1 MIKRFIIAFV
11 LLVLVCGGIVG
22 FNIFRDQAIQ
32 QFFANMPRPA
42 LTVSTE
48 EVKPVTWTPGI
59 EALGTVA
66 AARGVDLTVE
76 TTGVVKDILFS
87 SNQHVDNNQV
97 LVQLDDAVERAD
109 LEATKAQ
116 AALDKLALERAQALQ
131 KRGVGSDVSVDAAQA
146 ASTTSAAQV
155 AKLQAVL
162 DQKQLRAPFAGTMG
176 IPKIDDGQ
184 YLAPGTIVATLQ
196 DLETMRVDFT
206 VPEQRLEV
214 LKMGQPVRLGLGEDE
229 WPFSGKVT
237 GIDPKVDPATRLVS
251 VRAEVSNPDGKLSPG
266 QFVQVR
272 VELPTET
279 DVIAVLQ
286 TAVVT
291 SLYGDYAYV
300 VEQAGAAPAAPAK
313 SEPQTSKVEETP
325 PAGAAVAAPAE
336 GAAAPAEEKA
346 APALTVRQVFVKT
359 GRRSQGL
366 VEILS
371 GLSAGDVVV
380 TAGQNRLSNG
390 APVKIDNTV
399 KPDLQAA
406 SK

>member
-76 TTGVVKDILFS
+76 TAGVVKDILFS
-87 SNQHVDNNQV
+87 SNQHVDHNQV

-146 ASTTSAAQV
+146 AAATSTAQA

-214 LKMGQPVRLGLGEDE
+214 LKMDQPVRLGLGEDA

-300 VEQAGAAPAAPAK
+300 VEQPKPNPAAPAT
-313 SEPQTSKVEETP
+313 SEPQTSEADKA

-336 GAAAPAEEKA
+336 GAAAAEEKA
-346 APALTVRQVFVKT
+346 AAPLTVRQVFVKT

-390 APVKIDNTV
+390 SPVKIDNTV
-399 KPDLQAA
+399 KPDLQAV
-406 SK
+406 SR